1 MTPLER
7 LGLEVAAFQLLGS
20 RTKAAT
26 LCALLEANGRTVG
39 VENLASVR
47 PWMAQELTDARNVI
61 KTRICLLRE
70 SLDDVGLG
78 GLVVTAPGRD
88 TGGYAVPEP
97 GRTAILARLIEAA
110 A

>member
-26 LCALLEANGRTVG
+26 LCTLIHSGG
-39 VENLASVR
+39 ASVGWEALAKAR
-47 PWMAQELTDARNVI
+47 PWMEDLDQPAARNVV

-78 GLVVTAPGRD
+78 QPIVTHEGR
-88 TGGYAVPEP
+88 GYSLPEP
-97 GRTAILARLIEAA
+97 ARSRVIARLVEMAT
-110 A
+110 